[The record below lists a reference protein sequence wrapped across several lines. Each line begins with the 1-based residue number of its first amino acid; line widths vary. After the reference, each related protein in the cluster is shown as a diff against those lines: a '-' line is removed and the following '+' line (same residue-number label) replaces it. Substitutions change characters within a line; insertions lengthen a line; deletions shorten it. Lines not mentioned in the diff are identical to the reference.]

1 MKESENVS
9 VTALCALDPFDD
21 ESPEDKITCEE
32 EKKTEAESQAAEGTI
47 SSCSVGGESYEELAV
62 GDIHVFPKTNIHL

>member
-1 MKESENVS
+1 MARAAKIRIAKMKESENVS

-32 EKKTEAESQAAEGTI
+32 EKKTEAES
-47 SSCSVGGESYEELAV
+47 
-62 GDIHVFPKTNIHL
+62 